1 MKKNIAN
8 SKGVTLIA
16 LVITVIV
23 LLILASIAT
32 YSGMDIIE
40 SSKLNTFTAE
50 MKIMQTQVNSLY
62 DKWQRGEEDINA
74 LGESLDYNPE
84 NPEVS
89 EQANKVLKDEL
100 FIDDIS
106 GYRYYDQETI
116 QDLGIEGVKQEFF
129 INVEQR
135 EVVSYKGL
143 KYDGDM
149 YYTLI
154 QLPDGLYNVDYN
166 PEEASKPAFNL
177 SYERIGDNQWKITIS
192 DIQYDGYVNKWTVK
206 YQLSGKDYENTTEDL
221 SFVVNEAGVYNVTL
235 ENENAKI
242 GTEQLFVNKVNKPK
256 LSEGMIPIKWEN
268 SNWVICSE
276 NDPGWYSYVEQAEN
290 GTVKWANVMLSDGKY
305 YATNSTTVNKTGK
318 EEARIGTKVA
328 EADLGSMFVW
338 IPRYSYSISYTNPEN
353 KNEGGEIEVSF
364 LQDDTNKEVSG
375 NETSKTVHPGF
386 EMDGKQLEGI
396 WVAKFEA
403 SGKNSSGEYVG
414 NASSGS
420 SGTASTTGAYVMVK
434 PSVPSWR
441 HITVGESQYQSMKIS
456 TDTARYGATNINSHL
471 IKNAEWGAVA
481 YLCYSDFGK
490 VPQINACGSY
500 NSTGQYYY
508 DLYTG
513 AGPQANGN
521 ESVYSYNSSTFATT
535 YAYNT
540 TNGKLASTTGNET
553 GVYDMNGGAWERVAA
568 YLDNKNDSLSN
579 YGNSSTDTSIQYF
592 NSDNELNSDYSA
604 YWEGY
609 EVSEEERNNQIK
621 ISDTETVDQDT
632 LWNGNDAYNEAR
644 QRLTNATF
652 NLMASHKGIGVNEVT
667 ESCSYYGKNSSNA
680 WAWIPSYTT
689 TWDDDYMLIAH
700 TASPFVGRSGYCGNS
715 SGAGVFCSGVS
726 YGGSDSN
733 ISFRP
738 VLAF

>member
-1 MKKNIAN
+1 MKQRGRIKNKKETN
-8 SKGVTLIA
+8 SKGITLVA
-16 LVITVIV
+16 LVVTIIV
-23 LLILASIAT
+23 LLILAAVSIAT
-32 YSGMDIIE
+32 LTGENGLLTRANDAKRETEEAKREEE
-40 SSKLNTFTAE
+40 SMLNDLNNLIDNYTETTEGFDGE
-50 MKIMQTQVNSLY
+50 VNSP
-62 DKWQRGEEDINA
+62 K
-74 LGESLDYNPE
+74 
-84 NPEVS
+84 VS
-89 EQANKVLKDEL
+89 
-100 FIDDIS
+100 S
-106 GYRYYDQETI
+106 
-116 QDLGIEGVKQEFF
+116 
-129 INVEQR
+129 
-135 EVVSYKGL
+135 
-143 KYDGDM
+143 
-149 YYTLI
+149 
-154 QLPDGLYNVDYN
+154 
-166 PEEASKPAFNL
+166 
-177 SYERIGDNQWKITIS
+177 
-192 DIQYDGYVNKWTVK
+192 
-206 YQLSGKDYENTTEDL
+206 
-221 SFVVNEAGVYNVTL
+221 
-235 ENENAKI
+235 
-242 GTEQLFVNKVNKPK
+242 
-256 LSEGMIPIKWEN
+256 GMIPVK
-268 SNWVICSE
+268 
-276 NDPGWYSYVEQAEN
+276 YEN
-290 GTVKWANVMLSDGKY
+290 GKWLKADENNTNNSWYDYGTDTKKWANIV
-305 YATNSTTVNKTGK
+305 TVK
-318 EEARIGTKVA
+318 EEVRDSYINAA
-328 EADLGSMFVW
+328 ENTEINMDDVTTMFVW
-338 IPRYSYSISYTNPEN
+338 IPRYSYNISYTPSGN
-353 KNEGGEIEVSF
+353 KNDGGEIHVSF
-364 LQDDTNKEVSG
+364 LQGNTNKEASG
-375 NETSKTVHPGF
+375 DATTKTVHPGF
-386 EMDGKQLEGI
+386 EMNGVPLKGI

-403 SGKNSSGEYVG
+403 SGVNSDGENVG
-414 NASSGS
+414 NMSS
-420 SGTASTTGAYVMVK
+420 TDTKLPSTEGAYVTVK

-441 HITVGESQYQSMKIS
+441 SITIGESQYQSMKIS
-456 TDTARYGATNINSHL
+456 TDTEHYGMNGVNSHL
-471 IKNAEWGAVA
+471 MKNAEWGAVA
-481 YLCYSDFGK
+481 YLCYSEYGV

-513 AGPQANGN
+513 AGPQADGN
-521 ESVYSYNSSTFATT
+521 ENRYSYDSSTFLSN

-540 TNGKLASTTGNET
+540 SNGKLASTTGNET
-553 GVYDMNGGAWERVAA
+553 GVYDMNGGAWERVAT

-621 ISDTETVDQDT
+621 ISDTETVDQST